1 MTLNGPSTTRVKNG
15 NRPIAA
21 ATSNSQN
28 KDSSFYLLTT
38 QPLPLRHDGHPS
50 RLNIGQ
56 MKGRRSMGTY
66 LPLVGSPFQP
76 LATTISFCGH
86 GTTSR
91 SAIIC
96 GVTPR
101 ELGSTEGLR

>member
-1 MTLNGPSTTRVKNG
+1 MITLNGPSTMRVKNG
-15 NRPIAA
+15 NRPIFA

-50 RLNIGQ
+50 WLNIGE
-56 MKGRRSMGTY
+56 MNGRRSMGTY
-66 LPLVGSPFQP
+66 LPLLGSPYQH

-91 SAIIC
+91 SAIIFRSHPERV
-96 GVTPR
+96 GKY
-101 ELGSTEGLR
+101 